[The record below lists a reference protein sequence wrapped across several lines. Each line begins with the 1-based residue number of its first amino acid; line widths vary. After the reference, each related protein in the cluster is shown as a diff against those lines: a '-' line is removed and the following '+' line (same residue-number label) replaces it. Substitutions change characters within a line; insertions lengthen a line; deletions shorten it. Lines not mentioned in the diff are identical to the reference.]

1 MEKEL
6 NQTGE
11 TTEQPKEKISKET
24 PKVVSAETKTT
35 SERPRT
41 EDEFR
46 KIQSLKDK
54 ADARLTKVE
63 GELQGLRKANEQQR
77 LLQRQREIS
86 DLEGDADGQSKVRR
100 KHQLEDELSQ
110 LQDRSEKEEGAVARK
125 YDQAMDLAKQ
135 FDLNLTEA
143 RELLDAATPKEM
155 ELMAQLKA
163 KEKEKVLPKAPT
175 GTKEAFSPDSGAS
188 DAGGESDEAFMK
200 RYSEGKSDDHKRAK
214 KVLAKMK

>member
-1 MEKEL
+1 MEQEL

-11 TTEQPKEKISKET
+11 TTEQPKEEISKET

-63 GELQGLRKANEQQR
+63 SELQGLRKANEQQR

-86 DLEGDADGQSKVRR
+86 DLEGDTDGQAKIRK

-110 LQDRSEKEEGAVARK
+110 LQDRREKEEGAVARK
-125 YDQAMDLAKQ
+125 YDQAMDLAKEH
-135 FDLNLTEA
+135 NLSLSEA
-143 RELLDAATPKEM
+143 RELLEATTPKEM

-163 KEKEKVLPKAPT
+163 REKEKLQIKVEEPAFKA
-175 GTKEAFSPDSGAS
+175 DSGSS

-214 KVLAKMK
+214 KILSKMK